1 VKASVDGVQGE
12 KPMPHRR
19 GVAKAILLLGLVA
32 QPPLASNASAEV
44 VRFGKPV
51 AGAFTFALLDVGVR
65 AGIFKRHGLDIEIS
79 AFTGGTRLVQAETAG
94 SIDIAFNTGPDMA
107 MIFKGA
113 PVRAV
118 ALVSDSP
125 LDLCLLVRPDLAVT
139 VPADLRDKRI
149 TVSSPF
155 AMTAWMTRELARQ
168 EGWGSEGIQLVA
180 SASGPAF
187 ALLKTKD
194 IDGITT
200 DLGSGLQAQK
210 RGDAKVIVRFSERV
224 KNLTMYVI
232 FASEKMIAEN
242 PETVRRFLAAWFE
255 TLDYVSAR
263 KGETLQVAR
272 EVTNH
277 DEDIVSELYDLV
289 LPLISRTGRFEQRS
303 LDTLAGSFVDLKLL
317 PAKPDMSK
325 TYTEQFLVL
334 K

>member
-1 VKASVDGVQGE
+1 
-12 KPMPHRR
+12 MPRHRR
-19 GVAKAILLLGLVA
+19 RVAQAMLLLGLAA
-32 QPPLASNASAEV
+32 QLPLAGNTSAEV

-139 VPADLRDKRI
+139 SPADLRSKRI

-155 AMTAWMTRELARQ
+155 AITAWLTRELARQ
-168 EGWGSEGIQLVA
+168 EGWGSEGIQLIA

-210 RGDAKVIVRFSERV
+210 RGDAKVIVRFNERV
-224 KNLTMYVI
+224 TDLTMYVI
-232 FASEKMIAEN
+232 FASEKMIAEQ
-242 PETVRRFLAAWFE
+242 PDTVRRFLVAWFE
-255 TLDYVSAR
+255 TLDYIGNR
-263 KGETLQVAR
+263 KAETLQVAR

-277 DEDIVSELYDLV
+277 DEDVMSELYDLV
-289 LPLISRTGRFEQRS
+289 LPLISRTGRFEQKS
-303 LDTLAGSFVDLKLL
+303 LDTLAGSYVDLKLL

-325 TYTEQFLVL
+325 TYTEQFLVRR
-334 K
+334 